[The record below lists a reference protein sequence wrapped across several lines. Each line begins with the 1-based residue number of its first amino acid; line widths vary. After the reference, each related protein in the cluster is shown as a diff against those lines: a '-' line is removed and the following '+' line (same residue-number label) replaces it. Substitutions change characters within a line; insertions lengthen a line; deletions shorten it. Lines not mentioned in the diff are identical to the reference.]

1 METKLSVTFILKGRL
16 PLTKEAAD
24 SLEKQQQ
31 GLGYH
36 KEVYKGFDKNG
47 KPTNV
52 IYKVRNNRDC
62 SQSINMTKEAYEHM
76 VSATSFP
83 EGFNKSNWAKM
94 SKTKRL
100 EEHLNL
106 ICKDLGGV
114 SFTYKVFDD

>member
-1 METKLSVTFILKGRL
+1 METKLSVTFNLKGRL
-16 PLTKEAAD
+16 PLTKKVAD
-24 SLEKQQQ
+24 ALEKQQK

-36 KEVYKGFDKNG
+36 EETYKGINKNG
-47 KPTNV
+47 KPVSVT
-52 IYKVRNNRDC
+52 YKVVNNRPC
-62 SQSINMTKEAYEHM
+62 KQSINMAEEAYNYM

-83 EGFNKSNWAKM
+83 EGFSKSNWAKM